1 VGMIEE
7 KLYPGV
13 KAEDLDL
20 PWMATDTP
28 SVFDMF
34 ASSKAMADP
43 YPLYR
48 RLLTEQPPQL
58 EGLPVV
64 LTRYDDVA
72 AALRHPKL
80 SSDDRHDQGLQ
91 KMVAD
96 GEVAPEVAKMLD
108 QRSFLHRDPP
118 EHTRL
123 RGVIAEA
130 FHTRRIATLGSGI
143 QRLVDEMIDAVASRG
158 RIDLISELAY
168 PLPIT
173 VICELLG
180 VPPED
185 HLITRSWTR
194 SQLCCDFEP
203 TAVAGAC
210 AVYSRDVQTEMVEYF
225 DSIIAEKRK
234 RPGDD
239 VVSML
244 IAAENDGKITTQEI
258 NDTCRLLVV
267 AGHETTISLIA
278 NGMLA
283 LLRHPG
289 QLQLLREDPELAS
302 SAVEEVLR
310 YDAPIQFTR
319 RIALEDFGIN
329 GTAVPGGGM
338 VLLWL
343 GAANR
348 DQRQFADPDRFD
360 ITRAD
365 NHHLEFGAGIHFCL
379 GASLA
384 RLEGQIALATLSRR
398 LIRPRLEA
406 DPPAY
411 MPNAVHAIEELPIA
425 FDDVAPA

>member
-1 VGMIEE
+1 
-7 KLYPGV
+7 
-13 KAEDLDL
+13 
-20 PWMATDTP
+20 
-28 SVFDMF
+28 MF
-34 ASSKAMADP
+34 ANSETMADP

-64 LTRYDDVA
+64 LTQYDDVA
-72 AALRHPKL
+72 AALRDPRL

-91 KMVAD
+91 KMVAA
-96 GEVAPEVAKMLD
+96 GEVAPEVAAMLD

-130 FHTRRIATLGSGI
+130 FHTRSIETLRSSI
-143 QRLVDEMIDAVASRG
+143 QQLVDEMIDAVAERR

-173 VICELLG
+173 VICRLLG

-185 HLITRSWTR
+185 HLTTRSWTR

-210 AVYSRDVQTEMVEYF
+210 AVYSRDVQTEMIEYF
-225 DSIIAEKRK
+225 DTIIADKRK
-234 RPGDD
+234 HPDD
-239 VVSML
+239 DIVSTL
-244 IAAENDGKITTQEI
+244 IAAEKDGKITAQDI

-267 AGHETTISLIA
+267 AGHETTISLVA

-283 LLRHPG
+283 LLRNPD
-289 QLQLLREDPELAS
+289 QLHMLRDTPTLAA

-319 RIALEDFGIN
+319 RIALEDFEIN
-329 GTAVPGGGM
+329 GTSIPGGGM

-348 DQRQFADPDRFD
+348 DQRRFTDPDRFD
-360 ITRAD
+360 ITRTN

-384 RLEGQIALATLSRR
+384 RLQGQIALATLSRR
-398 LIRPRLEA
+398 LIDPHLEA
-406 DPPAY
+406 NPPAY

-425 FDDVAPA
+425 FSGIAPA